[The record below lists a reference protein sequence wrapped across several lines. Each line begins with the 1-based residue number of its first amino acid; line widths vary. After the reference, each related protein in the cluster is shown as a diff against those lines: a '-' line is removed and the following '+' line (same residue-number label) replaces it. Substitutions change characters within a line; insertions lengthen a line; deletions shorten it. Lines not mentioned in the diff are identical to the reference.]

1 MDVQA
6 VKFLAAAIAILP
18 LFGVGLSL
26 GNLFSSI
33 INSIGR
39 NPSVA
44 DTVKG
49 AGLLY
54 FALIEAIALF
64 ALVIALLILFAF

>member
-1 MDVQA
+1 MEVQA